1 MSRSCIPRKQAIW
14 AFLDFA
20 DSWYA
25 DHMSYVDF
33 GFRASLWYLTSGKNF
48 MVIRPVVSET
58 FWGESPQMLVNCQLF
73 SFCLTAQLIFRTLPF
88 TWSRFFWV
96 DLDFIFS
103 RTAKIEKVQTAN
115 IWKKRERGHKTAIV
129 SELVAAKL
137 DGQKLFA
144 FRSERILEIFL
155 FTKHRI
161 MNIHYEVND
170 FFT

>member
-1 MSRSCIPRKQAIW
+1 M
-14 AFLDFA
+14 
-20 DSWYA
+20 
-25 DHMSYVDF
+25 
-33 GFRASLWYLTSGKNF
+33 
-48 MVIRPVVSET
+48 
-58 FWGESPQMLVNCQLF
+58 
-73 SFCLTAQLIFRTLPF
+73 
-88 TWSRFFWV
+88 
-96 DLDFIFS
+96 
-103 RTAKIEKVQTAN
+103 
-115 IWKKRERGHKTAIV
+115 KKAREGHKTAIV